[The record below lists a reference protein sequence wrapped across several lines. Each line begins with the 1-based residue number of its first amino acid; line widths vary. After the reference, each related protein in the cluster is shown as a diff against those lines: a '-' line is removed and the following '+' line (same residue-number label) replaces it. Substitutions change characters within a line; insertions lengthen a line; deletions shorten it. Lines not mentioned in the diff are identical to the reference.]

1 MANSLT
7 DLNHRIQAYILEKLA
22 GWCSHKS
29 FFARL
34 KLARL
39 LAFLAFRVFRLRRKL
54 VTESLQEHLNLA
66 LPEAEKLA
74 EKTYCHFLLNAFEM
88 AGLKYLSKDQLQN
101 KVRVEGI
108 EHLNT
113 GLAKKKGVIIVSG
126 HFGLWELVP
135 SWLTMNGY
143 NMTVVVRRQSNPYVD
158 KWFENMRQQHGAQTT
173 DSGFGIREI
182 LKALRRGHLLGLM
195 ADQDNGKQGI
205 FVPFFNSW
213 ASAPTGP
220 AQISL
225 KTGAPIVT
233 LAMFPNFSGK
243 HLIKIFPPLMPED
256 FADDVAGQ
264 QELTVRYTKT
274 LETIIRSQPHNWFW
288 LHRRWKTQPEDA
300 PDNPSAKLIS
310 STLTSAPKK
319 G

>member
-1 MANSLT
+1 MPNRLT
-7 DLNHRIQAYILEKLA
+7 DVNHRIQAFILEKLA
-22 GWCSHKS
+22 SWCARKS
-29 FFARL
+29 FFSRL
-34 KLARL
+34 RLARL
-39 LAFLAFRVFRLRRKL
+39 LTFLAFRIFKLRRKL
-54 VTESLQEHLNLA
+54 VTGSLQKHLNLS
-66 LPEAEKLA
+66 LTEAEKLA

-88 AGLKYLSKDQLQN
+88 AGLKYLGKDELHN
-101 KVRVEGI
+101 KIRVEGI
-108 EHLNT
+108 EHLDI

-135 SWLTMNGY
+135 SWLTINGY
-143 NMTVVVRRQSNPYVD
+143 SMSVVVRRQNNPYVD

-173 DSGFGIREI
+173 DSGFGIRGI
-182 LKALRRGHLLGLM
+182 LKALRNGHLLGLM

-233 LAMFPNFSGK
+233 LAIFPDFSGQ
-243 HLIKIFPPLMPED
+243 HLIKIFPPLMPEE
-256 FADDVAGQ
+256 FSADVAGQ
-264 QELTVRYTKT
+264 QELTVRYTKI
-274 LETIIRSQPHNWFW
+274 LEQVIRSQPHNWFW
-288 LHRRWKTQPEDA
+288 LHRRWKTQPADA

-310 STLTSAPKK
+310 SALTSAPKK